1 MTPDDLRRAKAFF
14 ECKCHLGIIP
24 NFFYSAS
31 AAPGLIEEL
40 WALYKSSFID
50 CPLPSLFK
58 ERLSVHLSRFCEVRY
73 CIVRHVGF
81 LIGEGRPAGDPQAK
95 PETIEQVIRLV
106 QRPVPDANAL
116 EEVFVRLESHQE
128 PRDIPAPGTQAEY
141 DLFDALTVIFLEP
154 LRWGRAREAVRRAVG
169 DCRFEVLAAFLA
181 FVRVLHFWTE
191 THPELAIDADML
203 SVLDRHDE
211 LARLLLDPSEAE
223 RVKEGE
229 ALRQTLA
236 KLEDVEASLHVNSE
250 TLELALQSAGQL
262 AWEIDRDTRNIK
274 VTGNP
279 RSAFGVDLRRKEEE
293 RFGLVHPEDL
303 ARVRDAYEAMLAG
316 KGPYE
321 IEHRLIN
328 PTTGE
333 TLWAHW
339 TARLINEG
347 GRAKLV
353 GITRNIT
360 AEKNAELALHE
371 SEKRLRVL
379 VAELQH
385 RTRNLISVISAT
397 VEKTL
402 RTSKT
407 FDDFKASFR
416 DRMGALGRVQGLL
429 SRMKENDRVTFDELI
444 ETELSAQSVR
454 VGEDA
459 PVTLDGP
466 RGVPLRS
473 RTVQTLAMALHELAT
488 NAIKY
493 GALKQPN
500 GHLAIRWRLETMGE
514 GGKPWL
520 QLDWKESGVEM
531 PPVGANPK
539 GTGQGRE
546 LIERALPYQF
556 DARTTFAME
565 ADGVHCT
572 ISLPVSDLILQ
583 GKQGRSQQTIYR

>member
-1 MTPDDLRRAKAFF
+1 MTPRDPSRPRAFS
-14 ECKCHLGIIP
+14 ECECYFGIVP

-40 WALYKSSFID
+40 WALFKSSYID

-58 ERLSVHLSRFCEVRY
+58 ERLSVHLARFCEVRY

-81 LIGEGRPAGDPQAK
+81 LIGEGRPAGDPKAK
-95 PETIEQVIRLV
+95 PQTIEQVMGLLR
-106 QRPVPDANAL
+106 RPVPDADTLAG
-116 EEVFVRLESHQE
+116 VFARLESHEE

-141 DLFDALTVIFLEP
+141 DLFDALTVMFLEP

-169 DCRFEVLAAFLA
+169 DCMFEVITAFLA
-181 FVRVLHFWTE
+181 FVRILHFWTE
-191 THPELAIDADML
+191 THPELAIDVDML
-203 SVLDRHDE
+203 PVLEKHRE

-223 RVKEGE
+223 RAKAGE

-236 KLEDVEASLHVNSE
+236 KLEDVEASLRVSSQ
-250 TLELALQSAGQL
+250 TLELALQSAGQF
-262 AWEIDRDTRNIK
+262 AWEIDRNTRDLK
-274 VTGNP
+274 VIGDP
-279 RSAFGVDLRRKEEE
+279 ASAFGFDLRRTEEE
-293 RFGLVHPEDL
+293 RFGLVHPQDQR
-303 ARVRDAYEAMLAG
+303 RVWDAYGAMLAG

-321 IEHRLIN
+321 VEHRLIN

-339 TARLINEG
+339 TGQLISER

-360 AEKNAELALHE
+360 AGKNAELALHD

-385 RTRNLISVISAT
+385 RTRNLIGVISAT
-397 VEKTL
+397 VQRIL
-402 RTSKT
+402 STSKT
-407 FDDFKASFR
+407 FDDFKASFQ
-416 DRMGALGRVQGLL
+416 DRIEALGRVQGLL
-429 SRMKENDRVTFDELI
+429 FRMKEDDHVTFDELI
-444 ETELSAQSVR
+444 ETELSAQSIR
-454 VGEDA
+454 VGEEG

-466 RGVPLRS
+466 KGVPLRS
-473 RTVQTLAMALHELAT
+473 RTVQTLAMVLHELAT

-493 GALKQPN
+493 GALKQSN
-500 GHLAIRWRLETMGE
+500 GHLAVRWRLETMGE

-520 QLDWKESGVEM
+520 KLDWKESGVDM
-531 PPVGANPK
+531 PSVPHR
-539 GTGQGRE
+539 TGQGRE

-556 DARTTFAME
+556 DAQTTFAME

-572 ISLPVSDLILQ
+572 ISLPISGLRPE
-583 GKQGRSQQTIYR
+583 GKQDWSQQTNYR